1 MYNLVCAFEVVEHFA
16 NPKREM
22 AHIFERSRLDRYYR
36 NGNLPGAGCRLVG
49 FSRGW
54 RPARLFLY
62 TKRDGVACG
71 NSWLSLQA
79 DGGTLTD
86 FLSVHLHGLRALYCR
101 RSFHLA

>member
-22 AHIFERSRLDRYYR
+22 AHIFERSQLDRYYR

-49 FSRGW
+49 LAAVGGQHVF
-54 RPARLFLY
+54 FY
-62 TKRDGVACG
+62 TQNAMA
-71 NSWLSLQA
+71 SLA
-79 DGGTLTD
+79 ATHGYHYKPMGHMTY